1 MNPED
6 LNLEIIR
13 LVNDRALPISS
24 RVKQTNSDTMRSDI
38 ESILEREELEDDSR
52 YNNFTK
58 RLLNRKLSMC
68 SVIAWTFQIHW
79 QI

>member
-13 LVNDRALPISS
+13 LVNDRALPVSS
-24 RVKQTNSDTMRSDI
+24 RVKQMNSDSMRADI

-52 YNNFTK
+52 
-58 RLLNRKLSMC
+58 
-68 SVIAWTFQIHW
+68 
-79 QI
+79 